1 VSPPSTRPG
10 TRAERNRDQTT
21 QRLLA
26 AVGEVLARDG
36 FTGLGVNAVAKQA
49 GVDKVLLYRYFGG
62 LPELL
67 RAWGESGQF
76 WPSIAELRGEG
87 EHDITR
93 LPLAARYAAFMNR
106 FVDALRQRPLT
117 VEILASE
124 VAQRNELTIILET
137 EREQWGQGVGELLGG
152 QELVHRPELKN
163 ITLVLIAG
171 VQYLLVRGR
180 TIRVFGGV
188 DIGSD
193 EGWQE
198 LKQSIELMAQRLLG

>member
-1 VSPPSTRPG
+1 
-10 TRAERNRDQTT
+10 
-21 QRLLA
+21 
-26 AVGEVLARDG
+26 
-36 FTGLGVNAVAKQA
+36 
-49 GVDKVLLYRYFGG
+49 VDKVLLYRYFGG

-93 LPLAARYAAFMNR
+93 LPLASRYAAFMSR

-124 VAQRNELTIILET
+124 VAQRNELTVILEE
-137 EREQWGQGVGELLGG
+137 EREQWGDGVGELLGG
-152 QELVHRPELKN
+152 QELMHRPELKN
-163 ITLVLIAG
+163 VTLMLIAG
-171 VQYLLVRGR
+171 VQYLLVRSR

-193 EGWQE
+193 EGWQA
-198 LKQSIELMAQRLLG
+198 LKQSIDLMAQRLLG